1 MSYTQAQGNEFWFEF
16 DRRTKYTP
24 AFAPTLMAA
33 KAFDIQDIWHAARK
47 VGSYPADLVAFV
59 NQARPAWEAIA
70 EVQTSTIA
78 EFFQAD
84 RTMLRLA
91 FEDFGQ
97 GIMLDTREPRKSNN
111 DCIHMMD
118 TGGSPPIGYHRWHA
132 SIRAIQTFSPDT
144 LWADLAQNNGLAWAI
159 QSHGRPK
166 QSKVKANPP
175 IDAKDLAAI
184 RQAWLALT
192 QDQLD
197 KQYDLG
203 TGTSGYHPS
212 PLSPVL

>member
-1 MSYTQAQGNEFWFEF
+1 MSYTQATGNEFWYAF
-16 DRRTKYTP
+16 DFRTKYTP
-24 AFAPTLMAA
+24 AFGPTLMAA
-33 KAFDIQDIWHAARK
+33 KAFDVQDIWHAARK
-47 VGSYPADLVAFV
+47 TGSYPADVVAFV
-59 NQARPAWEAIA
+59 NQAKAAWEAIA
-70 EVQTSTIA
+70 EVQVRTIT

-84 RTMLRLA
+84 RTALRLA

-97 GIMLDTREPRKSNN
+97 GIMLDNREPRKSNN

-118 TGGSPPIGYHRWHA
+118 TGGAPPIGYHRWHA
-132 SIRAIQTFSPDT
+132 SIRAIQTFDADP
-144 LWADLAQNNGLAWAI
+144 LWSDLAQFNGLAWAI

-166 QSKVKANPP
+166 QSKVKANPQ
-175 IDAKDLAAI
+175 IDAHSLTAI
-184 RQAWLALT
+184 RSAWLALS

-212 PLSPVL
+212 PSSPVI